1 MERGVMDTPPPR
13 KRGRPPK
20 NAKLGNYPA
29 STGSQSNSRTD
40 VAPVT
45 KPDAAMVNHNNNNS
59 SNSNSRK
66 ADAKEGDD
74 LEMIEGGTIP
84 PSRPGQRGRPKKSLM
99 AKKGEPDGKASGS
112 SISDRELL
120 KSELQDEELPVE
132 RTPEKPATRRSK
144 KPSQV
149 RSLHMEFFSFKHF
162 VQVVSHVEEFKS
174 IWICQKTH
182 RSFFS
187 QDVSDQYRNSF
198 SYQIA
203 SVSKAGPLG
212 FGIVSSFISVS
223 DIYICEIFICS
234 IKSHLSVSS

>member
-1 MERGVMDTPPPR
+1 MKDHTYKGVGMERGVMETPPPR

-20 NAKLGNYPA
+20 NAKLANYPA

-40 VAPVT
+40 VAQVT
-45 KPDAAMVNHNNNNS
+45 KPDAAMVNHNNT
-59 SNSNSRK
+59 SNSDSRI
-66 ADAKEGDD
+66 ADAKEGED

-84 PSRPGQRGRPKKSLM
+84 QSRPGQRGRPKKSLM
-99 AKKGEPDGKASGS
+99 AKKGEPAGKASGS

-149 RSLHMEFFSFKHF
+149 GSLQMEFFSFKHF
-162 VQVVSHVEEFKS
+162 LQVVSHVEEFKS

-182 RSFFS
+182 
-187 QDVSDQYRNSF
+187 
-198 SYQIA
+198 QILFQ
-203 SVSKAGPLG
+203 PRCLRP
-212 FGIVSSFISVS
+212 I
-223 DIYICEIFICS
+223 
-234 IKSHLSVSS
+234 

>member
-1 MERGVMDTPPPR
+1 MERGVMETPPPR

-20 NAKLGNYPA
+20 NAKLANYPA

-40 VAPVT
+40 VAQVT
-45 KPDAAMVNHNNNNS
+45 KPDAAMVNHNNNNNN
-59 SNSNSRK
+59 SNSDSRK

-99 AKKGEPDGKASGS
+99 AKKGEPAGKASGS

-132 RTPEKPATRRSK
+132 RTPEKPATRKSK

-149 RSLHMEFFSFKHF
+149 RSLQMEFFFLQTFCAGCISRRRIQIHLDMPENSSDPFSAKMTQTNIETLF
-162 VQVVSHVEEFKS
+162 LTRLLQF
-174 IWICQKTH
+174 QKL
-182 RSFFS
+182 
-187 QDVSDQYRNSF
+187 V
-198 SYQIA
+198 
-203 SVSKAGPLG
+203 P
-212 FGIVSSFISVS
+212 
-223 DIYICEIFICS
+223 
-234 IKSHLSVSS
+234 

>member
-45 KPDAAMVNHNNNNS
+45 KPDAAMVNHNDNNNN

-99 AKKGEPDGKASGS
+99 AKKGEPAGKASGS

-120 KSELQDEELPVE
+120 KSDLQDEELPVE

-162 VQVVSHVEEFKS
+162 AGCISRRRIQIHLDMPENSSDPFSANMSQTNIETLFLTRLLQF
-174 IWICQKTH
+174 QKL
-182 RSFFS
+182 
-187 QDVSDQYRNSF
+187 V
-198 SYQIA
+198 
-203 SVSKAGPLG
+203 P
-212 FGIVSSFISVS
+212 
-223 DIYICEIFICS
+223 
-234 IKSHLSVSS
+234 

>member
-1 MERGVMDTPPPR
+1 METPPPR

-20 NAKLGNYPA
+20 NAKLANYPA

-40 VAPVT
+40 VAQVT
-45 KPDAAMVNHNNNNS
+45 KPDAAMVNHNNNNNN
-59 SNSNSRK
+59 SNSDSRK

-99 AKKGEPDGKASGS
+99 AKKGEPAGKASGS

-149 RSLHMEFFSFKHF
+149 RSLQMEFFSFKHF

-182 RSFFS
+182 
-187 QDVSDQYRNSF
+187 
-198 SYQIA
+198 QILFQ
-203 SVSKAGPLG
+203 PRCLRP
-212 FGIVSSFISVS
+212 I
-223 DIYICEIFICS
+223 
-234 IKSHLSVSS
+234 